1 MTKSNFLFKSYFL
14 LTNYFFTPKNT
25 LLHTQVRA
33 DEVDEQGNTALH
45 LAMQGDHKEVCS
57 LLLKRREGTM
67 AVNKEGLT
75 PLHVASSAGSLSCI
89 QVVQS
94 SIQVV

>member
-14 LTNYFFTPKNT
+14 PTNYFFTPKNT

-45 LAMQGDHKEVCS
+45 LAVQGDHKEVCS

>member
-1 MTKSNFLFKSYFL
+1 MTKRNFFSSETYFL
-14 LTNYFFTPKNT
+14 PTNYFFTPKNT

-45 LAMQGDHKEVCS
+45 LAVQGDHKEVCS

-89 QVVQS
+89 QVVQ
-94 SIQVV
+94 

>member
-1 MTKSNFLFKSYFL
+1 MYFL
-14 LTNYFFTPKNT
+14 PTNDLFTPKNT
-25 LLHTQVRA
+25 LLRIQIRA

-45 LAMQGDHKEVCS
+45 LAAQGDHKEVCS

-89 QVVQS
+89 QVPQS

>member
-1 MTKSNFLFKSYFL
+1 MYFL
-14 LTNYFFTPKNT
+14 LKKYLFTPRNT
-25 LLHTQVRA
+25 LLHIQIRA

-45 LAMQGDHKEVCS
+45 LAAQGDHKEVCS
-57 LLLKRREGTM
+57 LLLKRREGMM

-94 SIQVV
+94 SIQVVEMAI